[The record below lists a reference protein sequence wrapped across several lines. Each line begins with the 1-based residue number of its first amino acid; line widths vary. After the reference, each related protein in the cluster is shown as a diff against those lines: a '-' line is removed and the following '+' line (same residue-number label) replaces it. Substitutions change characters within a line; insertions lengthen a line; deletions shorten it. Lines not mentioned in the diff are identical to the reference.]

1 MTFDALICDLDGV
14 IWTGDR
20 PVPGAAA
27 AITELQRRGVRF
39 AFVTNNSFSA
49 SRHYHE
55 RLRRMG
61 IEAEER
67 TVITVGRATART
79 VRRVEGM
86 PCRAL
91 VIGTAALRC
100 ELEAVGVEIIEP
112 SPVESSDVV
121 VVGGH
126 PGFHYRELQAATRAL
141 ARGASFYATGRDRT
155 YPVADGVAPATGAI
169 VAAIEWAANRRARV
183 IGKPHAP
190 LFREALAEL
199 GPARHVAVVGDNL
212 DSDIAGAERLGL
224 ASVLVLTGSTTAEQ
238 LSQRRHAPGRVI
250 HSLAE
255 LCES

>member
-1 MTFDALICDLDGV
+1 VNFDALICDLDGV
-14 IWTGDR
+14 IWRGDR

-27 AITELQRRGVRF
+27 AITELQRRSVRF
-39 AFVTNNSFSA
+39 AFVTNNSFSGP
-49 SRHYHE
+49 RHYQE

-67 TVITVGRATART
+67 TVITVGRATAQT
-79 VRRVEGM
+79 VRRVEGI

-91 VIGTAALRC
+91 VIGTAALRS
-100 ELEAVGVEIIEP
+100 ELETVGVEIIEP
-112 SPVESSDVV
+112 SAVESSDVV

-126 PGFHYRELQAATRAL
+126 PAFHYRELQAATRAL

-169 VAAIEWAANRRARV
+169 VAAIEWAANRQARV

-199 GPARHVAVVGDNL
+199 GPAQHVAVVGDNL

-224 ASVLVLTGSTTAEQ
+224 ASILVLTGSTAAEQ
-238 LSQRRHAPGRVI
+238 LSQRRRAPGRVI
-250 HSLAE
+250 HDLAE